1 MELGVLIVTYNS
13 EACLTDCLDSCR
25 LLGLFEDGRVLVVDN
40 ASEDGSVTK
49 ARDAGAKVIAN
60 DRNLGFAAAV
70 NQGTASLDTPFVLLL
85 NPDTKLR
92 SGVRALVEDCHSTG
106 AAAAGGMLTDASGG
120 AQSGFQVRRFPT
132 VSSLAFEALGLNRV
146 FPWNPVNRKYRCL
159 DLDPDVAA
167 DVEQPAGAFLLF
179 RKESWSAVGGFD
191 ERFYPLWFEDVD
203 FLKRL
208 SDSGQRIRYV
218 PQAVAEHAGGHSLA
232 SLTSNYRQL
241 HWYGNLLTYLAL
253 HHGSFGRAVVAAA
266 VVVGVTLRSVMGTI
280 RFRTGWPLAVHGEI
294 LRMAASCVLEGKTF
308 ADKRIAGGFGRQQ
321 RSVQIDE
328 ERFRR
333 SA

>member
-13 EACLTDCLDSCR
+13 EACVADCLDSCR
-25 LLGLFEDGRVLVVDN
+25 RFGLFENGGVLVVDN
-40 ASEDGSVTK
+40 ASADRSVTK
-49 ARDAGAKVIAN
+49 AREAGAKVIAN

-92 SGVRALVEDCHSTG
+92 TGVQALVEDCQATG
-106 AAAAGGMLTDASGG
+106 AAAAGGMLTDAAGG
-120 AQSGFQVRRFPT
+120 AQSGFQVRRFPA
-132 VSSLAFEALGLNRV
+132 VYSLAFEVLGLNRL

-159 DLDPDVAA
+159 DLDPHVAA

-191 ERFYPLWFEDVD
+191 ERFHPLWFEDVD

-218 PQAVAEHAGGHSLA
+218 PKAAAEHAGGHSLV

-241 HWYGNLLTYLAL
+241 YWYGNLLTYLAL
-253 HHGSFGRAVVAAA
+253 HNGSLGRALVAAA

-280 RFRTGWPLAVHGEI
+280 RYRSGWPLAVCGEI
-294 LRMAASCVLEGKTF
+294 LRMALNCVLNGKAF
-308 ADKRIAGGFGRQQ
+308 ADQRVGGSFGHLQ
-321 RSVQIDE
+321 RSIQIDE